1 VSASIGKF
9 EGEGLMF
16 PCPGVQ
22 VLLGALTTGL
32 SAVAVN
38 RKVLP
43 FLFLFSSHA
52 CIGSDITCF

>member
-1 VSASIGKF
+1 
-9 EGEGLMF
+9 MF